1 LTRQSFIETL
11 YIHTDY
17 LNNLGLVWLVFQF
30 SISIFSIQQ
39 DMPPKRVIKTLSI
52 QDKFNLIKDVDSGF
66 KKKDI
71 AIRYG
76 VPKSTVSTILK
87 NKERVIKAI
96 KEGTVSQNCKRLK
109 KGTFENVDRAVVDW
123 FKATRSQNILVSGA
137 LIKEKVLELA
147 GRLRENISI

>member
-1 LTRQSFIETL
+1 VVS
-11 YIHTDY
+11 
-17 LNNLGLVWLVFQF
+17 V
-30 SISIFSIQQ
+30 SIQQ

-71 AIRYG
+71 AIKYG

-87 NKERVIKAI
+87 NKKKVIKAI
-96 KEGTVSQNCKRLK
+96 EEGTVSQNCKRLK
-109 KGTFENVDRAVVDW
+109 KGTLENVDRAVDDW

>member
-1 LTRQSFIETL
+1 VVS
-11 YIHTDY
+11 
-17 LNNLGLVWLVFQF
+17 V
-30 SISIFSIQQ
+30 SIQQ

-71 AIRYG
+71 AIKYG

-87 NKERVIKAI
+87 NKKKVIKAI
-96 KEGTVSQNCKRLK
+96 EEGTVSQNCKRLK
-109 KGTFENVDRAVVDW
+109 KGTFENVDRAVDDW

>member
-1 LTRQSFIETL
+1 VVS
-11 YIHTDY
+11 
-17 LNNLGLVWLVFQF
+17 V
-30 SISIFSIQQ
+30 SIQQ

-71 AIRYG
+71 AIKYG

-87 NKERVIKAI
+87 NKEKVIKAI
-96 KEGTVSQNCKRLK
+96 EEGTVSQNCKKLK